1 MFLIGSLDLFRS
13 RERGL
18 RFALAALTLT
28 ASIPTASAQSVGI
41 GSLGPDGI
49 PASRGAFYTPLSLS
63 FDARYIAFAVDYPA
77 LDPAD
82 TDNDYD
88 IFIGDRQL
96 GTIARLP
103 LPADRFGAL
112 FRPHVSIS
120 ADGRLV
126 AFDAPEPFVPGR
138 ASRQVYVF
146 DRTNATTQLV
156 SVVAGGTADGDSLH
170 PSISAD
176 GRYVAFVSRATNL
189 VAADTNGLADV
200 FVRDRTSGITIR
212 DSVSSTGA
220 QSSGSSWLD
229 SDRSLSA
236 DGRYLVFRSGS
247 SNLVLGDTNA
257 RDDVFLRDRVS
268 GTTTRVSVDSGAMQA
283 TGGDS
288 GWPAISND
296 GAWIVFESTAGDLVT
311 LDTNAQRDVFL
322 HHRPTG
328 ATTRVSVATGGGEGS
343 GGRFGAGSPSVNA
356 DGSAVVFHADFTNLV
371 AGDTNDAADVFL
383 HARVGGATSRVS
395 VPAPGAQAVGGPS
408 AFGVV
413 SDDGRTVVFGSGATN
428 LVAGDT
434 NLLAEPF
441 AQTVSSGAMARVAF
455 VPGGGE
461 AGGPPFGPS
470 LTTTGQAATSADGRF
485 IAFTSTLA
493 TLVLEDVD
501 IARDVFVHD
510 KLTRVTTL
518 VSAGGNGRQS
528 DCRVVMCA
536 GIPAI
541 SADGR
546 FVAFVSSAEDL
557 VPADTNGKADVFV
570 HDRLTRATSQVSL
583 ATSGAPLTGGPAFHV
598 AMSGDGRHVAFDWQT
613 RETVSGNEIEVF
625 VHDRQVGATTLVSAL
640 PNGSPAADA
649 SGGASV
655 SSDGRYVAFASWS
668 PALVPA
674 DTNNAFDVFVRDVAL
689 GLTTRVSVTSAGTQG
704 AGASFRPAMSANG
717 QVVAF
722 LSDASNLAAGDS
734 IGTDVFVHDRVPGLT
749 TRASVAS
756 GGGQAN
762 AATDGLTSTALSAD
776 GRYLTFSS
784 AATNLVPNDSN
795 AATDVFVHDRTLVL
809 TSRVSLTNGGAQTGY
824 EALSPSMSADG
835 LHVSFETAAPLAPDD
850 GPFIDADAYWV
861 DLDGDGD
868 GLPSMWETAFGLNAL
883 VGTGADGASG
893 DPDGDGRANA
903 NEYLDGTHPRAFVTR
918 YFAEGASSSFF
929 ETRLALL
936 NPGAL
941 PAHVLLRFQRAVGG
955 PLGRAALVGPH
966 SRATL
971 LAGDVAGLGQAE
983 FSTVV
988 ESDEPIVADRL
999 MRWDSTGYGTHL
1011 ETALLAPSSTWYFAE
1026 GATHSGFSLFYLL
1039 QNPSPTT
1046 VAQVRVT
1053 FLKPSAIGP
1062 GTTIQRTYDVP
1073 PLTRMNVWVNLV
1085 DPALA
1090 ATDVAAEIRVLN
1102 DVPILAERAMYRDAP
1117 RFDPVTGVFLGQQFF
1132 GAGHSSAGV
1141 PAPALEWFLAEGAT
1155 GALFDE
1161 FLLLLNPTDDSSLVR
1176 ITYYLQTP
1184 TARGGYTSFEENYVV
1199 QPKSRRTIW
1208 TDREQFSIIGNALE
1222 NAEFSVKATVTNDV
1236 PIVVERAMWWPGS
1249 SATWWEA
1256 HSSVGVT
1263 QAGTRWALAEG
1274 ELGMGVGAETYVLIA
1289 NTSELDGQAR
1299 LTVYFE
1305 DGTTRTVAMNVP
1317 SRRRVTVPIAVYFP
1331 EAANKR
1337 FGALV
1342 ESLGASPASLVVE
1355 RAMYSDAAGVHWAAG
1370 GAAPASRLSP

>member
-1 MFLIGSLDLFRS
+1 MFVTRSLDHR
-13 RERGL
+13 RRRG
-18 RFALAALTLT
+18 RGVDFALAALIWA
-28 ASIPTASAQSVGI
+28 ASIPAASAQSVRI
-41 GSLGPDGI
+41 GSLGPGGI
-49 PASRGAFYTPLSLS
+49 PASRGTFYTPLSLS
-63 FDARYIAFAVDYPA
+63 SDARFVAFAVDYPA
-77 LDPAD
+77 LDPVD

-120 ADGRLV
+120 ADGRFV
-126 AFDAPEPFVPGR
+126 AFDAPEPYVPGL
-138 ASRQVYVF
+138 AYRQTYVF
-146 DRTNATTQLV
+146 DRTSNTTALV
-156 SVVAGGTADGDSLH
+156 SVALTGTANGDSVH
-170 PSISAD
+170 PSVSAD
-176 GRYVAFVSRATNL
+176 GRYVAFVSYATNL
-189 VAADTNGLADV
+189 VAADTNGVADV
-200 FVRDRTSGITIR
+200 FVRDRALGVTTR
-212 DSVSSTGA
+212 ESVGATGL
-220 QSSGSSWLD
+220 QSAGSSWLD

-236 DGRYLVFRSGS
+236 DGRYVVFRSGS
-247 SNLVLGDTNA
+247 SNLVPGDTNA
-257 RDDVFLRDRVS
+257 RDDVFVRDRVS
-268 GTTTRVSVDSGAMQA
+268 ATTTRASVASGAVQA

-288 GWPAISND
+288 GWPAISGD
-296 GAWIVFESTAGDLVT
+296 GAWVVFESTATDLVAG
-311 LDTNAQRDVFL
+311 DTNARRDVFL

-328 ATTRVSVATGGGEGS
+328 VTTRVSAATGGGEGS
-343 GGRFGAGSPSVNA
+343 GGRLGAGRPSVNA

-395 VPAPGAQAVGGPS
+395 VPAPGVQAVGGPS

-413 SDDGRTVVFGSGATN
+413 SADGQTVVFGSGATN

-441 AQTVSSGAMARVAF
+441 AQTVSSGATTRVAF
-455 VPGGGE
+455 LPGGGQ
-461 AGGPPFGPS
+461 ASGPPFGPS
-470 LTTTGQAATSADGRF
+470 LTATGQAAMSADGRF
-485 IAFTSTLA
+485 IAFSSTLA
-493 TLVLEDVD
+493 TLVVEDVD

-510 KLTRVTTL
+510 TSTRVTTL
-518 VSAGGNGRQS
+518 VTVGSNGRQG
-528 DCRVVMCA
+528 DCRTLMCA
-536 GIPAI
+536 GSPAI

-546 FVAFVSSAEDL
+546 LVAVVSSADGLAAED
-557 VPADTNGKADVFV
+557 VNGTADVFV
-570 HDRLTRATSQVSL
+570 HDQLTRATTQISL
-583 ATSGAPLTGGPAFHV
+583 ATGGMPLAGGPALQV

-613 RETVSGNEIEVF
+613 RETVFGNEIEVF
-625 VHDRQVGATTLVSAL
+625 VHDRQGGTTTLVSAL
-640 PNGSPAADA
+640 PNGSAAAAA

-655 SSDGRYVAFASWS
+655 SGDGRYVAFASWS
-668 PALVPA
+668 PDLVPA
-674 DTNNAFDVFVRDVAL
+674 DTNDTLDVFVRDVAL
-689 GLTTRVSVTSAGTQG
+689 GATTRVSVTSAGAQG
-704 AGASFRPAMSANG
+704 AGTSFRPAISANG

-722 LSDASNLAAGDS
+722 LSDASNLVPGDA
-734 IGTDVFVHDRVPGLT
+734 IGTDVFVHDRLSGLT
-749 TRASVAS
+749 TRTSVAS

-762 AATDGLTSTALSAD
+762 AATDGLTGTALSAD

-784 AATNLVPNDSN
+784 AATNLVPDDSN
-795 AATDVFVHDRTLVL
+795 AAADVFVHDRVLVL
-809 TSRVSLTNGGAQTGY
+809 TSRVSLTAGAAQTGY

-835 LHVSFETAAPLAPDD
+835 LHVSFETSAPLVVDD
-850 GPFIDADAYWV
+850 GPFIDADVYWV
-861 DLDGDGD
+861 HLDGDGD
-868 GLPSMWETAFGLNAL
+868 GLPSTWETAFGLDAL
-883 VGTGADGASG
+883 VGTGADGAAG
-893 DPDGDGRANA
+893 DPDGDGRTNA
-903 NEYLDGTHPRAFVTR
+903 DEFGDGTHPRGFVAR

-936 NPGAL
+936 NPGTS
-941 PAHVLLRFQRAVGG
+941 PAHVLFRFQRAAGG

-971 LAGDVAGLGQAE
+971 HASEVAGLGAAE

-988 ESDEPIVADRL
+988 ESDVLIVADRL
-999 MRWDSTGYGTHL
+999 MRWDRTGYGAHL

-1039 QNPSPTT
+1039 QNPSATA
-1046 VAQVRVT
+1046 VAQVQVT
-1053 FLKPSAIGP
+1053 FLRPSVIGP

-1073 PLTRMNVWVNLV
+1073 PLTRVNVWVNLV

-1090 ATDVAAEIRVLN
+1090 ATDVAAEIRALN
-1102 DVPILAERAMYRDAP
+1102 NVPILAERAMYRDAP
-1117 RFDPVTGVFLGQQFF
+1117 RFDPVTGAFLGQQFF

-1161 FLLLLNPTDDSSLVR
+1161 FLLLLNPTDDASLVR

-1208 TDREQFSIIGNALE
+1208 TDRERFSLIGTALE
-1222 NAEFSVKATVTNDV
+1222 NAEFSVKATTTNNV

-1263 QAGTRWALAEG
+1263 HAGTRWALAEG
-1274 ELGMGVGAETYVLIA
+1274 ELGMGIGAETYVLIA
-1289 NTSELDGQAR
+1289 NTSESDGRAR

-1305 DGTTRTVAMNVP
+1305 DGTTRSVEVDVP
-1317 SRRRVTVPIAVYFP
+1317 SRRRVTVAISSSFP
-1331 EAANKR
+1331 DAANTR
-1337 FGALV
+1337 FGTLV
-1342 ESLGASPASLVVE
+1342 ESLGSSPASLVVE
-1355 RAMYSDAAGVHWAAG
+1355 RAMYSDAAGLHWAAG
-1370 GAAPASRLSP
+1370 STAPAARLSP